1 MRYPRERT
9 IFLDILHLNS
19 TSGNASGKGETF
31 GGTKGKTVR
40 ETVRIAA
47 TRNSDGSWE
56 MLRTREITRQGI
68 AVGAEVISGL
78 RKTFNSFLIAYWP
91 YKYFGTSRPI
101 QLSALLLLDPML
113 LFSHLVLHCVS
124 TSAPRR
130 PKSRRNLDPLQKKLS
145 PLFIY

>member
-9 IFLDILHLNS
+9 IFLDILRLDS
-19 TSGNASGKGETF
+19 TSGNVSGKGETF
-31 GGTKGKTVR
+31 GGTKGETVR

-68 AVGAEVISGL
+68 AMGAEVISGL

-91 YKYFGTSRPI
+91 YKYLDPI
-101 QLSALLLLDPML
+101 RLSALLLLDPML

>member
-9 IFLDILHLNS
+9 IFLDILRLNS
-19 TSGNASGKGETF
+19 TSGNVSGKGETF
-31 GGTKGKTVR
+31 CGTKGETVR

-91 YKYFGTSRPI
+91 YKYLDTSYPIVGSSSPRSDATFFSSRPP
-101 QLSALLLLDPML
+101 LCV
-113 LFSHLVLHCVS
+113 HLCPEE
-124 TSAPRR
+124 T
-130 PKSRRNLDPLQKKLS
+130 
-145 PLFIY
+145 